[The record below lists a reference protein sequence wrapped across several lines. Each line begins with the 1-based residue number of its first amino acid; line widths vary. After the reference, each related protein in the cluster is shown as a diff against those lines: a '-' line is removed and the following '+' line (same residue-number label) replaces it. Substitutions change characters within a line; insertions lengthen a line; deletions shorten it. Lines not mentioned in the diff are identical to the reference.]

1 MLFNL
6 QSDRFNKIIICPYI
20 KKIKDVYD
28 NTGFSKEFLKVIYAN
43 AGFFDD
49 DETDQVFLVVSVTEL
64 SFILTLNEKLNGNKN
79 NNTPRITDD
88 SNAYFEVSSYIDKH
102 NIACS
107 TESMSFDILSAA
119 LTEKR
124 MLKELDWIK
133 KSVEFAFDILDK
145 YSKPQK
151 QSENLMDI
159 IDGL

>member
-1 MLFNL
+1 
-6 QSDRFNKIIICPYI
+6 
-20 KKIKDVYD
+20 
-28 NTGFSKEFLKVIYAN
+28 
-43 AGFFDD
+43 
-49 DETDQVFLVVSVTEL
+49 
-64 SFILTLNEKLNGNKN
+64 
-79 NNTPRITDD
+79 
-88 SNAYFEVSSYIDKH
+88 
-102 NIACS
+102 
-107 TESMSFDILSAA
+107 MSFDILSAA